1 MADQPNLEHAAF
13 VDKEKR
19 AKQRYDRALQAFKA
33 MRGDA
38 PPHDISMELE
48 LAKRE
53 WEAVNKKIEA
63 LRAEGA
69 RK

>member
-1 MADQPNLEHAAF
+1 MADQSNPEHAVF
-13 VDKEKR
+13 VEKEKQ

-38 PPHDISMELE
+38 PAHNIGTELE
-48 LAKRE
+48 QAKQE
-53 WEAVNKKIEA
+53 WEAAHKKIEA
-63 LRAEGA
+63 LRVEGA